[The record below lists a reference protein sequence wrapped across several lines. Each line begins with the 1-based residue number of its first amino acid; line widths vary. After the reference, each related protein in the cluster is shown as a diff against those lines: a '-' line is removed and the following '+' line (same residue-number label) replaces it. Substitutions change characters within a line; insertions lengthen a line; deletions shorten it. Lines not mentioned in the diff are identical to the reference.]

1 MARKWLMGGLPKH
14 FPGLE
19 EPCPIFLLIK
29 ATKIPRASNH
39 FCLKIFPWVHASDGV
54 FVFQCWKHLWMYL
67 DFCGYKLC
75 YFIPFGFPYWI
86 KLPTLDILKFLV
98 TTLSNQDKIVTFV
111 QVDED
116 GELARSSEFMKTC
129 HNMNIIV
136 KDTGVDASLLN
147 GKSEIPNKT
156 LADITRALLLT
167 SSNKK

>member
-1 MARKWLMGGLPKH
+1 M
-14 FPGLE
+14 
-19 EPCPIFLLIK
+19 
-29 ATKIPRASNH
+29 
-39 FCLKIFPWVHASDGV
+39 
-54 FVFQCWKHLWMYL
+54 
-67 DFCGYKLC
+67 
-75 YFIPFGFPYWI
+75 
-86 KLPTLDILKFLV
+86 
-98 TTLSNQDKIVTFV
+98 SNQDKIVTFV